1 MAVVDILKVTPR
13 QVYVRALGTGT
24 FFCNLISLCSLVNA
38 NASTGNGGA
47 DGKVLQPLTLAN
59 ANATITDIIY
69 SVSGGTPLIQRG
81 NGIGQAN
88 VFYVG
93 GGDGDLRF
101 TQEYGFSLGGATQT
115 VSGIAATTTAANAN
129 IIVNFNGAVGTI
141 ILGITKGEGFT
152 EPDQQNLQPWNKP

>member
-13 QVYVRALGTGT
+13 QVFVRAIGPGT

-38 NASTGNGGA
+38 NASSGNGGA

-59 ANATITDIIY
+59 ANATITDIVY

-81 NGIGQAN
+81 NNIGQAN
-88 VFYVG
+88 VFHIG

-101 TQEYGFSLGGATQT
+101 TQEYGLSLGGATQT
-115 VSGIAATTTAANAN
+115 LSGIAATTTAANAN
-129 IIVNFNGAVGTI
+129 IIINFNGAVGTI
-141 ILGITKGEGFT
+141 MLGITKGEGFT
-152 EPDQQNLQPWNKP
+152 EPDLQRLESWNKP